1 MVAQLR
7 PPAQR
12 FDTDELYGIRQE
24 GREHTDGVGAAAHTG
39 CDLVR
44 EMTGLL
50 EELGSGLLAD
60 TELEIADHQ
69 GEGMRPRGRSDA
81 VDRVLVFS
89 GIGHEGGV
97 DRLFE
102 GLEAKADRD
111 DIGAKQLHAG
121 HIRSLFGDVDLSHVD
136 VALEPEI
143 SCSGRQGD
151 SVLPCPGL
159 RDQLLFAHIFS
170 QETFTHAV
178 VELVGAGVVEVLAF
192 EIDLGPAQKVGQV
205 LAVID
210 RCGTALEIPA
220 DAAELRNELGGLGD
234 RVIALRV
241 LIKGFDQLRIL
252 QVIPAVLP
260 EISVVGRI
268 FFEVII
274 KISVF
279 IHLEIPF
286 CLFCFFYLSNL
297 L

>member
-1 MVAQLR
+1 M
-7 PPAQR
+7 
-12 FDTDELYGIRQE
+12 
-24 GREHTDGVGAAAHTG
+24 
-39 CDLVR
+39 
-44 EMTGLL
+44 
-50 EELGSGLLAD
+50 
-60 TELEIADHQ
+60 
-69 GEGMRPRGRSDA
+69 
-81 VDRVLVFS
+81 
-89 GIGHEGGV
+89 
-97 DRLFE
+97 
-102 GLEAKADRD
+102 
-111 DIGAKQLHAG
+111 
-121 HIRSLFGDVDLSHVD
+121 
-136 VALEPEI
+136 
-143 SCSGRQGD
+143 
-151 SVLPCPGL
+151 
-159 RDQLLFAHIFS
+159 
-170 QETFTHAV
+170 